1 MMHYCQNMDSV
12 MQRSNEMA
20 GIVAINEAI
29 KQVMRIA
36 GQINLAAI
44 NAMLIANKIG
54 RGRSGFSVVSAE
66 LRDFSR
72 RLSEAMALLMAQIS
86 ELVRAMAVMIR
97 MRKMMRLQ
105 LEARQTAGHYAHWD
119 EVMRVKSVELLDT
132 CTVIDDFR
140 SQLMQSVGRANKLCA
155 MGLSLSYSAKV
166 EAVYGGKQV
175 GALRQVS
182 EGAESAIGSILGTLK
197 QLAKQL
203 EATQ

>member
-1 MMHYCQNMDSV
+1 MQICQNVSAV
-12 MQRSNEMA
+12 MQRSNEMS
-20 GIVAINEAI
+20 GIVAINEDI

-54 RGRSGFSVVSAE
+54 RGLSGFSVVSAE
-66 LRDFSR
+66 LRAFSR

-86 ELVRAMAVMIR
+86 ELVREMAVMIR

-105 LEARQTAGHYAHWD
+105 LEARHTAAQYAHWD
-119 EVMRVKSVELLDT
+119 EVLRDKSSEIQHT
-132 CTVIDDFR
+132 CTAIGDFR
-140 SQLMQSVGRANKLCA
+140 GKLLQSVGRANKLCA

-166 EAVYGGKQV
+166 EAVYGGDQV
-175 GALRQVS
+175 AALRQVS
-182 EGAESAIGSILGTLK
+182 EAAEASIGTILGTLK
-197 QLAKQL
+197 HIAKQL

>member
-1 MMHYCQNMDSV
+1 MQICQSVSAV
-12 MQRSNEMA
+12 MQRSNEMS
-20 GIVAINEAI
+20 GIVAINEDI

-54 RGRSGFSVVSAE
+54 RGRSGFGVVSAE
-66 LRDFSR
+66 LRAFSR

-86 ELVRAMAVMIR
+86 ELVREMAVMIR

-105 LEARQTAGHYAHWD
+105 LEARQAAAHYTHWD
-119 EVMRVKSVELLDT
+119 EVLRDKSIELQRT
-132 CTVIDDFR
+132 CVSIGEFR
-140 SQLMQSVGRANKLCA
+140 GKLLQSVGRANKLCA

-166 EAVYGGKQV
+166 EAVYGGDQV

-182 EGAESAIGSILGTLK
+182 QDAEAAIDTILNTLK
-197 QLAKQL
+197 HLAKQL
-203 EATQ
+203 EGAQ

>member
-1 MMHYCQNMDSV
+1 MYFCQDMDGV
-12 MQRSNEMA
+12 MQRSNEMS
-20 GIVAINEAI
+20 GIVAINEDI

-66 LRDFSR
+66 LRAFSR
-72 RLSEAMALLMAQIS
+72 RLSEAMALLTAQIS
-86 ELVRAMAVMIR
+86 DLVREMAVMIR

-105 LEARQTAGHYAHWD
+105 LEARQAAAHYAHWD
-119 EVMRVKSVELLDT
+119 EVLRDKSTELRRT
-132 CTVIDDFR
+132 CVSIGEFR
-140 SQLMQSVGRANKLCA
+140 SKLLQSVGRANKLCA

-166 EAVYGGKQV
+166 EAVYGGDQV

-182 EGAESAIGSILGTLK
+182 QDAETAIDTILGTLK
-197 QLAKQL
+197 HLAKQL
-203 EATQ
+203 EAEQ

>member
-1 MMHYCQNMDSV
+1 MDAL
-12 MQRSNEMA
+12 MQRSNEMS
-20 GIVAINEAI
+20 GIVAINESI

-66 LRDFSR
+66 LRAFSR
-72 RLSEAMALLMAQIS
+72 RLSEAMAMLMTLIS
-86 ELVRAMAVMIR
+86 ELVRGMAVMTR

-105 LEARQTAGHYAHWD
+105 LEARHAAADYAHWD
-119 EVMRVKSVELLDT
+119 EVLRDKSAELRLT
-132 CTVIDDFR
+132 CTSIDAFR
-140 SQLMQSVGRANKLCA
+140 SKLLQSVGGANKLCA

-166 EAVYGGKQV
+166 EAVYGGDQV

-182 EGAESAIGSILGTLK
+182 EDAETAIGTILSTLK
-197 QLAKQL
+197 HIAKQL
-203 EATQ
+203 GATQ